1 MKRITKWIL
10 IVVLVIAAVIATWI
24 LSLVIRYHSLPRVQI
39 INASSETL
47 NNVTLSGHL
56 FEQTFPTLAP
66 GEKRTFKATVRGE
79 SGIRVEFTSPTQ
91 GTLTNT
97 VGYIETHGG
106 YRAKIRTNDR
116 FDVECKCTIGF
127 P

>member
-1 MKRITKWIL
+1 MKRIAKWIL
-10 IVVLVIAAVIATWI
+10 IVVLVIAAVTATWI

-39 INASSETL
+39 INASGETL
-47 NNVTLSGHL
+47 HDVALSGHV

-66 GEKRTFKATVRGE
+66 GEKRIFKATVRGE
-79 SGIRVEFTSPTQ
+79 SGISVRFTSPTQ
-91 GTLTNT
+91 GAMTNT

-106 YRAKIRTNDR
+106 YRAKITINDR
-116 FDVECKCTIGF
+116 LDMECKCTIGF